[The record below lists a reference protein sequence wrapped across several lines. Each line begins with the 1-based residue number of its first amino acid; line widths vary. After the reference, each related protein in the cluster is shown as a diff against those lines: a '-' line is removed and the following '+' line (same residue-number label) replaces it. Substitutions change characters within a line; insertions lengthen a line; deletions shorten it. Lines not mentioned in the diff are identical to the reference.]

1 MKTNFYFILL
11 LLGVDL
17 GYSQN
22 IPTYYKDIAPI
33 INENCVECHSY
44 GGLGPFS
51 LTNLEEVKSKIK
63 TIIAVTKSGYM
74 PPWQA
79 DPSFRSFENE
89 RFLDST
95 SIKRIENWYQ
105 TGMKKGKKKD
115 FLNSNKLDRV
125 KAKEDL
131 ILFMNEAYVLSNK
144 SEEDYRFF
152 NIPTNLPE
160 DTYIRSIEFIPGNKG
175 VVHHSRIMVD
185 TTNQIRGIDG
195 LSEYD
200 PKSLEYQ
207 KLPLADEFLYGWVPG
222 NLPVSYP
229 QGTGKKL
236 FKNSDLILNIHYA
249 PTSKSETDLSQ
260 IKLYFA
266 KEKVEKEIKVL
277 TIREGDIAN
286 QPFFIRADTKPTFY
300 VSYSLKESINM
311 VSIMPHM
318 HFIGASFKAL
328 AVTPSG
334 DAVPIIKIDKWDFNW
349 QSTYLFKKPQ
359 YLPKDTVILIT
370 ATYDNT
376 ISNPENPNIPP
387 KDIAYGWDSTD
398 EMMNFIIYYY

>member
-1 MKTNFYFILL
+1 
-11 LLGVDL
+11 
-17 GYSQN
+17 
-22 IPTYYKDIAPI
+22 
-33 INENCVECHSY
+33 
-44 GGLGPFS
+44 
-51 LTNLEEVKSKIK
+51 
-63 TIIAVTKSGYM
+63 
-74 PPWQA
+74 
-79 DPSFRSFENE
+79 
-89 RFLDST
+89 
-95 SIKRIENWYQ
+95 
-105 TGMKKGKKKD
+105 
-115 FLNSNKLDRV
+115 
-125 KAKEDL
+125 
-131 ILFMNEAYVLSNK
+131 
-144 SEEDYRFF
+144 
-152 NIPTNLPE
+152 
-160 DTYIRSIEFIPGNKG
+160 
-175 VVHHSRIMVD
+175 MVD